1 MLNGHVAQPLQLR
14 ADGSLPPMPAAFCG
28 KEEEEGGSGGGEGP
42 EGTTGGGGACA
53 EVVTLPP
60 QSWAFLVLLGA
71 RASAC
76 EF

>member
-1 MLNGHVAQPLQLR
+1 
-14 ADGSLPPMPAAFCG
+14 MPAAFCG
-28 KEEEEGGSGGGEGP
+28 KEEEGGSGGEGP
-42 EGTTGGGGACA
+42 EGTGGGGACA